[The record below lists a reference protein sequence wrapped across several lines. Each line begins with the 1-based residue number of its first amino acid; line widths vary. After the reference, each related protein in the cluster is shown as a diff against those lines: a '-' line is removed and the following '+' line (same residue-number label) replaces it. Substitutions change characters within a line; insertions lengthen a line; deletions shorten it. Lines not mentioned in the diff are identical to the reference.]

1 MLPFFLQ
8 FAGVLAAVLL
18 QGSVLPVI
26 VPWLP
31 FNPALILL
39 VFASFK
45 APRNRL
51 LALALWAGLLQD
63 VMYGEVLGL
72 SMLGLYL
79 GFMAVH
85 EIKTEFVDHPFTACA
100 LRLII
105 AVLIQE
111 LTYAFFFY
119 IRGATGLFAALQ
131 VNAGK
136 SLLAN
141 LLLLGLAFLWL
152 RFRNKKYLK
161 GLMEE
166 IS

>member
-1 MLPFFLQ
+1 MLPIFLQ
-8 FAGVLAAVLL
+8 YTGVLAAVLL
-18 QGSVLPVI
+18 QGSVLPVFL
-26 VPWLP
+26 PWLP
-31 FNPALILL
+31 LNPALVLL
-39 VFASFK
+39 VFISFK
-45 APRNRL
+45 TPRNRL
-51 LALALWAGLLQD
+51 LGLAVWAGFLQD
-63 VMYGEVLGL
+63 IMYGEVLGL
-72 SMLGLYL
+72 SMLGLFL
-79 GFMAVH
+79 GFLAAK
-85 EIKTEFVDHPFTACA
+85 EIKTEFVDHPLTVCA
-100 LRLII
+100 LRLIV

-141 LLLLGLAFLWL
+141 LLLLALAFLWL

-161 GLMEE
+161 ELMEE